1 MFKKALEMERKTYFD
16 CIRGL
21 AVIWV
26 VIVHISLNYGYIK
39 FGQCSEGINAFTLL
53 SFYMVPFYVVSGY
66 FFDVK
71 KHLQSFVSKKVKRL
85 MIPYMTF
92 TFFGL
97 LIFEIYSLLK
107 QGSVSNPNIGSLIS
121 TGALASNTPCWFFI
135 SLFFVNLI
143 YYFIAKRK
151 NWQRHAIIVAC
162 FIFAFLTSGKTQYLG
177 YGNVLLGLVYFHI
190 GTLFKEYE
198 PIVLKKSVFV
208 LAVVIYVSIA
218 VADPQ
223 RLSFVLNLQVCGN
236 YILNIFFSVS
246 AMIICWKLALL
257 WKHDGFISRNI
268 CFVGR
273 NSLVLFAYH
282 RPVLNYIIQ
291 PVLNRYCPDL
301 GYIPF
306 LLIAFTLVIIL
317 YGILNWCG
325 KKYFPILLGM

>member
-1 MFKKALEMERKTYFD
+1 MERKAYWD
-16 CIRGL
+16 CIRGF

-26 VIVHISLNYGYIK
+26 VVVHISLNYGFIK
-39 FGQCSEGINAFTLL
+39 FGQCSEGVNAFTLL
-53 SFYMVPFYVVSGY
+53 SFYMVPFYIVSGY
-66 FFDVK
+66 FFGVK
-71 KHLQSFVSKKVKRL
+71 KRLQQFMSNKAKKL
-85 MIPYMTF
+85 LIPYLTF
-92 TFFGL
+92 TFWGL

-107 QGSVSNPNIGSLIS
+107 QGTVSIPNIGNFIS
-121 TGALASNTPCWFFI
+121 TGALASNTPCWFFL

-143 YYFIAKRK
+143 YYFIAKK
-151 NWQRHAIIVAC
+151 KKWQKHAFIIVC
-162 FIFAFLTSGKTQYLG
+162 FILAFLTNGKTQYLG
-177 YGNVLLGLVYFHI
+177 YGNILLGLVYFHI

-198 PIVLKKSVFV
+198 SVILQKRVLV
-208 LAVVIYVSIA
+208 LAFVIYVSIS
-218 VADPQ
+218 VVNPQ
-223 RLSFVLNLQVCGN
+223 RLSFVLNLQTCGN
-236 YILNIFFSVS
+236 YILNIFFSVA

-257 WKHDGFISRNI
+257 WKHEGFISRNI
-268 CFVGR
+268 CFVGQ

-325 KKYFPILLGM
+325 KKYFPTLLGM